1 MGKKEKDYSSLT
13 PKHIVKELSR
23 YIIGQDEAKR
33 MVAIAIR
40 NRWRRLRVPDDFQK
54 EITPN
59 NIIMIGPTG
68 VGKTEIARRL
78 AQLINAPFI
87 KVEATKYTEVG
98 YVGRNVESMIRD
110 LMEASIS
117 LVRREMMEEVK
128 IKAEK
133 DVAKIILSE
142 LYPHIPPDE
151 SNESYIRLREMLF
164 DGKFDDREVEI
175 EVEEASTPPM
185 FGVIGAGFEPGID
198 FESLDLPE
206 PIKNLFPKKRKR
218 KTLKVSDARK
228 VLIEREAEKYIDREK
243 LKEEARER
251 AEESGIVFI
260 DEFDKIVGSEG
271 GHGPDVSRS
280 GVQRDLLPIVEG
292 TTVATKYGPIKTD
305 HILFIAAGAF
315 TQHSPSDLIPELQG
329 RFPIRVEL
337 SSLGEKEFY
346 RILTETESSL
356 LKQYKALFQAEG
368 VELEFTDGAIKKIA
382 HYAHVANEMME
393 DLGARRLHTVM
404 AKILED
410 YLFEVPDIDR
420 EKITITARTV
430 DTKLSK
436 FIENEDL
443 SRYIL

>member
-1 MGKKEKDYSSLT
+1 MGISEKDYSALT
-13 PKHIVKELSR
+13 PKRIVEELSR
-23 YIIGQDEAKR
+23 FVIGQDEAKK

-40 NRWRRLRVPDDFQK
+40 NRWRRLRVPSDFQK

-78 AQLINAPFI
+78 AALIKAPFV

-110 LMEASIS
+110 LMEAGIS
-117 LVRREMMEEVK
+117 LVKREMMEQVK
-128 IKAEK
+128 KKAEK
-133 DVAKIILSE
+133 DVARILLKE
-142 LYPHIPPDE
+142 LYPHVPPDE
-151 SNESYIRLREMLF
+151 SNESYVKLREMLF
-164 DGKFDDREVEI
+164 EGKFDDKEVEI
-175 EVEEASTPPM
+175 EIEETATPPM

-198 FESLDLPE
+198 IEGLDLPD
-206 PIKNLFPKKRKR
+206 PIKNLFPKRRKR
-218 KTLKVSDARK
+218 KTMKVQDAK
-228 VLIEREAEKYIDREK
+228 KLLLEKEAEKYIDQEK
-243 LKEEARER
+243 LKDEARER
-251 AEESGIVFI
+251 VEESGIVFI
-260 DEFDKIVGSEG
+260 DEFDKIVGAD
-271 GHGPDVSRS
+271 GHTGPDVSRS

-346 RILTETESSL
+346 RILTETETSL
-356 LKQYKALFQAEG
+356 IRQYTALLASEG
-368 VELEFTDGAIKKIA
+368 VELKFTDGAIRKIA
-382 HYAHVANEMME
+382 YYANLANEMME

-410 YLFEVPDIDR
+410 YLFEVPDNNVR
-420 EKITITARTV
+420 KITITARNV
-430 DTKLSK
+430 ESKLAK
-436 FIENEDL
+436 FIQNEDL

>member
-1 MGKKEKDYSSLT
+1 MGKKEKDYGALT
-13 PKHIVKELSR
+13 PKRIVEELSR
-23 YIIGQDEAKR
+23 FIIAQDEAKR

-40 NRWRRLRVPDDFQK
+40 NRWRRLRVPEDFQK

-78 AQLINAPFI
+78 AQLIKAPFI

-110 LMEASIS
+110 LMEAGIS
-117 LVRREMMEEVK
+117 LVKREMMEQVK
-128 IKAEK
+128 KKAEE
-133 DVAKIILSE
+133 DVARILLRE
-142 LYPHIPPDE
+142 LYPHVPADE
-151 SNESYIRLREMLF
+151 SNESYTRLKEMLF
-164 DGKFDDREVEI
+164 EGKFDDKEVEV
-175 EVEEASTPPM
+175 EVEETAAPPM
-185 FGVIGAGFEPGID
+185 LGVIGGGFEPGMD
-198 FESLDLPE
+198 FENFDLPD
-206 PIKNLFPKKRKR
+206 PLKNLFPKKKKR
-218 KTLKVSDARK
+218 KTMKVHHAVK
-228 VLIEREAEKYIDREK
+228 MLLEKEAEKYIDREK
-243 LKEEARER
+243 LKEDARER
-251 AEESGIVFI
+251 VEESGIVFI
-260 DEFDKIVGSEG
+260 DEFDKIVGAEG

-292 TTVATKYGPIKTD
+292 TTVATKYGPVKTD

-337 SSLGEKEFY
+337 STLGEKEFY
-346 RILTETESSL
+346 RILTETETSL
-356 LKQYKALFQAEG
+356 LKQYKALFMAEG
-368 VELEFTDGAIKKIA
+368 VQLEFTDGAIKKIA
-382 HYAHVANEMME
+382 YYANRANEMMD
-393 DLGARRLHTVM
+393 DLGARRLQTIM

-410 YLFEVPDIDR
+410 YLFEVPDSR
-420 EKITITARTV
+420 ARKISITARTV
-430 DTKLSK
+430 DSRLSR

>member
-1 MGKKEKDYSSLT
+1 MGKKEKDYAILT
-13 PKHIVKELSR
+13 PRRIVKELSR
-23 YIIGQDEAKR
+23 YIIGQEEAKR

-40 NRWRRLRVPDDFQK
+40 NRWRRLQVPEDFQK

-78 AQLINAPFI
+78 AQLISAPFI

-110 LMEASIS
+110 LMEASIA
-117 LVRREMMEEVK
+117 LVRKEMMEEVK
-128 IKAEK
+128 MKAEK
-133 DVAKIILSE
+133 DVAEIILSK
-142 LYPHIPPDE
+142 LYPHIPTDE
-151 SNESYIRLREMLF
+151 HNETYTRLREMLF
-164 DGKFDDREVEI
+164 EGKFDDREVEI
-175 EVEEASTPPM
+175 EVEESASPPM
-185 FGVIGAGFEPGID
+185 FGIIGGNFEPGLD
-198 FESLDLPE
+198 FDALDLPE
-206 PIKNLFPKKRKR
+206 PIKNLFPRKR
-218 KTLKVSDARK
+218 RRKTMKVSEARK
-228 VLIEREAEKYIDREK
+228 ILIEKEAEKYIDREK

-271 GHGPDVSRS
+271 SHGPDVSRS

-292 TTVATKYGPIKTD
+292 TTVATKYGPVKTD

-315 TQHSPSDLIPELQG
+315 TNHSPSDLIPELQG

-356 LKQYKALFQAEG
+356 LKQYKALFKAEG
-368 VELEFTDGAIKKIA
+368 VELEFTEGAIKKIA
-382 HYAHVANEMME
+382 HYAHLANEMME

-410 YLFEVPDIDR
+410 YLFDVPDIRKD
-420 EKITITARTV
+420 KITITARTV
-430 DTKLSK
+430 DLKLSK

>member
-1 MGKKEKDYSSLT
+1 MGISEKDYSALT
-13 PKHIVKELSR
+13 PKRIVEELSR
-23 YIIGQDEAKR
+23 FIIGQDEAKK

-40 NRWRRLRVPDDFQK
+40 NRWRRLRVPSDFQK

-78 AQLINAPFI
+78 AALIKAPFV

-110 LMEASIS
+110 LMEAGIS
-117 LVRREMMEEVK
+117 LVKREMMEQVK
-128 IKAEK
+128 KKAEK
-133 DVAKIILSE
+133 DVARILLKE
-142 LYPHIPPDE
+142 LYPHVPPDE
-151 SNESYIRLREMLF
+151 SNESYVKLMEMLF
-164 DGKFDDREVEI
+164 EGKFDDKEVEI
-175 EVEEASTPPM
+175 EIEETATPPM

-198 FESLDLPE
+198 IEGLDLPD
-206 PIKNLFPKKRKR
+206 PIKNLFPKRRKR
-218 KTLKVSDARK
+218 KTMKVQDAK
-228 VLIEREAEKYIDREK
+228 KLLLEKEAEKYIDQEK
-243 LKEEARER
+243 LKDEARER
-251 AEESGIVFI
+251 VEESGIVFI

-271 GHGPDVSRS
+271 HTGPDVSRS

-292 TTVATKYGPIKTD
+292 TTVATKYGPVKTD

-346 RILTETESSL
+346 RILTETETSL
-356 LKQYKALFQAEG
+356 IRQYTALLASEG
-368 VELEFTDGAIKKIA
+368 VELKFTDGAIRKIA
-382 HYAHVANEMME
+382 YYANLANEMME

-410 YLFEVPDIDR
+410 YLFEVPDNNVR
-420 EKITITARTV
+420 KITITARNV
-430 DTKLSK
+430 ESKLAK
-436 FIENEDL
+436 FIQNEDL